1 METGVMYLGIDL
13 GTSNSAIAGNNGS
26 ELKLFK
32 TTEGTDVL
40 PSAIYIDKRGH
51 KFVGV
56 RAYANG
62 FLSPENVAQ
71 GFKRLMG
78 TSSPISFAATAL
90 EMSAEEC
97 SAEIIRT
104 LLGQAKTETG
114 DFDAGGAVVTIPAAF
129 NQMQS
134 EATIRAAN
142 VSGLERVGLLQE
154 PIAAAM
160 ASMAGS
166 RNKNGQF
173 LVYDLGGGTFDV
185 ALVQSVGG
193 SVNVVAHEGI
203 NMLGG
208 RDFDRM
214 LVNEFVRPWLV
225 ENFSLP
231 QDFQTD
237 SRYRRLVGIAR
248 YAAERAKIAL
258 SSTETAVIFAGDE
271 EVRVA
276 DVDGNDIYLSVDITR
291 NDLDD
296 LIADQLDESITICRK
311 VLKDNGYNHE
321 DIDRVVLIG
330 GPSKM
335 PCVRTR
341 VPQELGI
348 PADLQTDPM
357 TAVAIGAAIFAES
370 RDWSKGATKRK
381 PSRASATV
389 KGPIEIRYDF
399 PARTSEDRAKIRIKP
414 SAEADVRSYRLQIDT
429 PEGWTS
435 GFVNV
440 RSDVS
445 VEVPV
450 ANRGDNRFR
459 ITVYDSSGAPVAEAC
474 SEITIFRTH
483 ASAAGIPATHTL
495 AVKVVETASGRARNE
510 LDPLV
515 TKGTLLPAH
524 GSKSFRA
531 AKDLRGGQSGQIDI
545 EFFQQVE
552 GVPEPELNLVVG
564 SFQLDSKADLE
575 EGDLLRKGDEITIR
589 WEMDDNGLLK
599 CTVEIPQLSR
609 VFDTR
614 NFYTPS
620 AGHQNFEG
628 KDGESLAGAVLA
640 DAGRDLE
647 AVKTT
652 LGNKVDTEVEKLQR
666 RVDRQREALLQ
677 SVDAETRRSV
687 TEEARTIRQEISRLK
702 HAPENRG
709 DVLLRELAETQEAF
723 DRDVREHADATSAEL
738 FDRLVVT
745 VQQAIK
751 NGDMSG
757 AERALRE
764 MEGILYRELWRN
776 PGYVL
781 YLFKTLSSE
790 RYLSVDKA
798 LHDTLVSEGQ
808 RAVASNDLDGMRRV
822 LAGMFENRFSVGGG
836 DKVIAAMAGLMRR

>member
-1 METGVMYLGIDL
+1 MYLGIDL
-13 GTSNSAIAGNNGS
+13 GTSNSAIAGNSGS
-26 ELKLFK
+26 DLRLFK
-32 TTEGTDVL
+32 TAEGTDVL
-40 PSAIYIDKRGH
+40 PSVIYIDKRGH

-56 RAYANG
+56 RAYDKAI
-62 FLSPENVAQ
+62 LSPENVAQ

-78 TSSPISFAATAL
+78 TSSPISFAAATL
-90 EMSAEEC
+90 EMSPEEC
-97 SAEIIRT
+97 SADIIRT

-114 DFDAGGAVVTIPAAF
+114 DFEADGAIVTIPAAF

-134 EATIRAAN
+134 EATIRAAGAA
-142 VSGLERVGLLQE
+142 GLERVGLLQE

-160 ASMAGS
+160 ASMSGS
-166 RNKNGQF
+166 KSKNGQF

-214 LVNEFVRPWLV
+214 LVNEFVRPWLI

-231 QDFQTD
+231 ENFQTD
-237 SRYRRLVGIAR
+237 DRYRRLLAIAR
-248 YAAERAKIAL
+248 HAAEKAKIAL
-258 SSTETAVIFAGDE
+258 STADTAVIFAGDE

-276 DVDGNDIYLSVDITR
+276 DADGSDMYLSIDITR
-291 NDLDD
+291 KDLDG
-296 LIADQLDESITICRK
+296 LIADRLEESIALCRK

-321 DIDRVVLIG
+321 DIDRIVLIG

-335 PCVRTR
+335 PCIRMR

-370 RDWSKGATKRK
+370 REWSKGATKRK
-381 PSRASATV
+381 SSRASATV

-399 PARTSEDRAKIRIKP
+399 PARISEDRARIRVKP
-414 SAEADVRSYRLQIDT
+414 SAVADNRGHRVQIDT

-435 GFVNV
+435 GLVDI
-440 RSDVS
+440 RSDLS

-459 ITVYDSSGAPVAEAC
+459 ITVYDSSGAPVVEVC

-495 AVKVVETASGRARNE
+495 SVKVVETASGQERNE
-510 LDPLV
+510 LEPLV
-515 TKGTLLPAH
+515 TKGTLLPAQ

-545 EFFQQVE
+545 EFFQQAE
-552 GVPEPELNLVVG
+552 GVPEPELNLFVG
-564 SFQLDSKADLE
+564 SFQLDARNDLE
-575 EGDLLRKGDEITIR
+575 EGDFLRKGDEIIIR

-599 CTVEIPQLSR
+599 CAVELPSLGR

-614 NFYTPS
+614 NFYTPA

-628 KDGESLAGAVLA
+628 KDGEALAGAVLA
-640 DAGRDLE
+640 DAERDLE

-652 LGNKVDTEVEKLQR
+652 LGEKVDADVESLQR
-666 RVDRQREALLQ
+666 RVERQRETLSQ
-677 SVDAETRRSV
+677 SVDADTRRSV
-687 TEEARTIRQEISRLK
+687 AEESRAIRQAVSRLK
-702 HAPENRG
+702 HAPENRA

-723 DRDVREHADATSAEL
+723 DRDIREHADTTSAEL

-745 VQQAIK
+745 VRQAIR
-751 NGDMSG
+751 NGDMAS
-757 AERALRE
+757 AERALKE
-764 MEGILYRELWRN
+764 MEGILYRELGQN
-776 PGYVL
+776 PAYLV

-790 RYLSVDKA
+790 RYLCVDKA
-798 LHDTLVSEGQ
+798 LHDKLVSEGQ
-808 RAVASNDLDGMRRV
+808 RALAANDIDGLRRV
-822 LAGMFENRFSVGGG
+822 LAGMFENRFSVGGD
-836 DKVIAAMAGLMRR
+836 DKVMAAMASLARG